1 MQKRHTDRESYFD
14 EQSQTSKN
22 YYIPY
27 IKEVIGHIPDKVLE
41 VGCGE
46 GGNLLPFAEAGCR
59 VMGVDIDATRI
70 EQARTFFAQKAS
82 AGTVHCHRH
91 FPAQGQGYEFS
102 PDSSTRCD
110 RAYQRQRTVPLR
122 PTKHLSADGAIFVG
136 FSRLANAIRRPPAD
150 STQPHCFH
158 ISLFSTSFPRT
169 LYRWILRLCGEQ
181 ERVITELLDIKSTGC
196 TIELFNRI
204 ARQANYQIIDR
215 RLYLINPHY
224 KIKFGLS
231 PRRLNGVIAA
241 IPYIRNFF
249 CTSCFYILKKGTKT
263 VNHY

>member
-1 MQKRHTDRESYFD
+1 MPPTFSSLR
-14 EQSQTSKN
+14 
-22 YYIPY
+22 
-27 IKEVIGHIPDKVLE
+27 
-41 VGCGE
+41 
-46 GGNLLPFAEAGCR
+46 
-59 VMGVDIDATRI
+59 TRLRI
-70 EQARTFFAQKAS
+70 F
-82 AGTVHCHRH
+82 
-91 FPAQGQGYEFS
+91 

-110 RAYQRQRTVPLR
+110 RAYQRQRTVLSGLQ
-122 PTKHLSADGAIFVG
+122 KHLSADGAVFVG
-136 FSRLANAIRRPPAD
+136 FPAWQMPFGGHQQIAH
-150 STQPHCFH
+150 SH
-158 ISLFSTSFPRT
+158 IVSHFPFLHLLPRT

-249 CTSCFYILKKGTKT
+249 CTSCFTY
-263 VNHY
+263 

>member
-1 MQKRHTDRESYFD
+1 MPPTFSSSR
-14 EQSQTSKN
+14 
-22 YYIPY
+22 
-27 IKEVIGHIPDKVLE
+27 
-41 VGCGE
+41 
-46 GGNLLPFAEAGCR
+46 
-59 VMGVDIDATRI
+59 TRLRI
-70 EQARTFFAQKAS
+70 F
-82 AGTVHCHRH
+82 
-91 FPAQGQGYEFS
+91 

-110 RAYQRQRTVPLR
+110 RAYQRQRTVLLR
-122 PTKHLSADGAIFVG
+122 PTRTFVCRRSCICRV
-136 FSRLANAIRRPPAD
+136 SRLANAIRRPPAD
-150 STQPHCFH
+150 STQPHCFTFPFLH
-158 ISLFSTSFPRT
+158 LLPRT

-181 ERVITELLDIKSTGC
+181 ERVIMELLDIKSTGC

-249 CTSCFYILKKGTKT
+249 CTSCFTY
-263 VNHY
+263 

>member
-70 EQARTFFAQKAS
+70 EQARTFFAQ
-82 AGTVHCHRH
+82 RH
-91 FPAQGQGYEFS
+91 QHIRDKERFLSGLQ
-102 PDSSTRCD
+102 
-110 RAYQRQRTVPLR
+110 
-122 PTKHLSADGAIFVG
+122 KHLSADGAVFVG
-136 FSRLANAIRRPPAD
+136 FPAWQMPFGGHQQIAH
-150 STQPHCFH
+150 SH
-158 ISLFSTSFPRT
+158 IVSHFPFLHLLPRT

-181 ERVITELLDIKSTGC
+181 ERVIMELLDIKSTGC

-215 RLYLINPHY
+215 RLYIINPHY

>member
-46 GGNLLPFAEAGCR
+46 GGIFQLKDKATNFPLILLHD
-59 VMGVDIDATRI
+59 VI
-70 EQARTFFAQKAS
+70 EHIRDKERFFSGLQ
-82 AGTVHCHRH
+82 
-91 FPAQGQGYEFS
+91 E
-102 PDSSTRCD
+102 
-110 RAYQRQRTVPLR
+110 
-122 PTKHLSADGAIFVG
+122 HLSADGAVFVG
-136 FSRLANAIRRPPAD
+136 FPAWQMPFGGHQQIAH
-150 STQPHCFH
+150 SH
-158 ISLFSTSFPRT
+158 IVSHFPFLHLLPRT

-181 ERVITELLDIKSTGC
+181 ERVIMELLDIKSTGC

>member
-1 MQKRHTDRESYFD
+1 LVHDVIEHIRD
-14 EQSQTSKN
+14 
-22 YYIPY
+22 
-27 IKEVIGHIPDKVLE
+27 KERFLSGL
-41 VGCGE
+41 
-46 GGNLLPFAEAGCR
+46 
-59 VMGVDIDATRI
+59 
-70 EQARTFFAQKAS
+70 Q
-82 AGTVHCHRH
+82 
-91 FPAQGQGYEFS
+91 
-102 PDSSTRCD
+102 
-110 RAYQRQRTVPLR
+110 
-122 PTKHLSADGAIFVG
+122 KHLSADGAIFVG
-136 FSRLANAIRRPPAD
+136 FPAWQMPFGGHQQIAH
-150 STQPHCFH
+150 SH
-158 ISLFSTSFPRT
+158 IVSHFPFLHLLPRT

>member
-1 MQKRHTDRESYFD
+1 M
-14 EQSQTSKN
+14 
-22 YYIPY
+22 
-27 IKEVIGHIPDKVLE
+27 
-41 VGCGE
+41 
-46 GGNLLPFAEAGCR
+46 
-59 VMGVDIDATRI
+59 
-70 EQARTFFAQKAS
+70 
-82 AGTVHCHRH
+82 
-91 FPAQGQGYEFS
+91 
-102 PDSSTRCD
+102 
-110 RAYQRQRTVPLR
+110 
-122 PTKHLSADGAIFVG
+122 
-136 FSRLANAIRRPPAD
+136 
-150 STQPHCFH
+150 
-158 ISLFSTSFPRT
+158 
-169 LYRWILRLCGEQ
+169 
-181 ERVITELLDIKSTGC
+181 ELLDIKSTGC

>member
-1 MQKRHTDRESYFD
+1 MQKRHTDRESYFG

-46 GGNLLPFAEAGCR
+46 GGNLLPFAKAGCR
-59 VMGVDIDATRI
+59 VMGVDIDAMRI
-70 EQARTFFAQKAS
+70 EQARAFFAQRHQQIAHS
-82 AGTVHCHRH
+82 HIVSH
-91 FPAQGQGYEFS
+91 FPF
-102 PDSSTRCD
+102 
-110 RAYQRQRTVPLR
+110 L
-122 PTKHLSADGAIFVG
+122 HL
-136 FSRLANAIRRPPAD
+136 L
-150 STQPHCFH
+150 
-158 ISLFSTSFPRT
+158 PRT

-231 PRRLNGVIAA
+231 PRKLNGVIAA